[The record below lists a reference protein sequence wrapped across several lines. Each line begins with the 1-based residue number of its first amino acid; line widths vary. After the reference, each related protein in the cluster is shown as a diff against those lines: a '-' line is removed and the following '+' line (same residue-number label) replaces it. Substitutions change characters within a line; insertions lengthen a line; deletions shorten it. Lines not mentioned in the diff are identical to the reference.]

1 MQEPGCHENY
11 PTKIVIASNLVSLL
25 IYGIG
30 AYILYKFSLIWVIGY
45 VLFILLLEFR
55 LLSRHCVDC
64 YYYGKTCAFGKGW
77 LSSLFFP
84 KGQPEQFNQK
94 KITWKDIVPDFLV
107 FIIPIL
113 AGILLLIQ
121 EFTWIILSL
130 IIALFLLGFF
140 GNALVREQLACR
152 YCKQREIGCPAE
164 QLFDNKKIR
173 E

>member
-1 MQEPGCHENY
+1 
-11 PTKIVIASNLVSLL
+11 
-25 IYGIG
+25 
-30 AYILYKFSLIWVIGY
+30 
-45 VLFILLLEFR
+45 
-55 LLSRHCVDC
+55 LSRHCVDC

-140 GNALVREQLACR
+140 GNALVRGQLACR